1 MKQVSG
7 FKSKECRH
15 VQKLMDHFL
24 AGELTVE
31 SSQEI
36 LLHLESCSTCRQEE
50 KSRLRARRALNQGWS
65 SQPVPPDLEKK
76 IMDGLETRAST
87 VPAFLLRMA
96 ALILMT
102 LGLGVLLL
110 FWLGPD
116 SGTLM
121 AQAHYDGIV
130 GDHLN
135 CSGHQTPPEAVLP
148 LDSVL
153 TRIETVLWE
162 MGDSYRLL
170 ETRFCRVGEV
180 EIVHY
185 VFEGQGGQISV
196 ILEGRSTLEHLA
208 LQGDE
213 PERTLDGVRVILL
226 QQEQELVTLAG
237 LETPGYFVYLVG
249 EEEEQTLQLA
259 ERLIPSLKAAL

>member
-7 FKSKECRH
+7 FKSKDCGR
-15 VQKLMDHFL
+15 VLKLMDHFL

-50 KSRLRARRALNQGWS
+50 KSRLGARRALNEGWR
-65 SQPVPPDLEKK
+65 SQPVPSDLEKK
-76 IMDGLETRAST
+76 IMDGLETGAGI
-87 VPAFLLRMA
+87 VPGFLLRVA
-96 ALILMT
+96 ALILVT

-110 FWLGPD
+110 FWLGPN
-116 SGTLM
+116 SGTLI

-135 CSGHQTPPEAVLP
+135 CSGHQTPPEAILP
-148 LDSVL
+148 LDSVQ
-153 TRIETVLWE
+153 TRIETALQG
-162 MGDSYRLL
+162 MGGSYRLL
-170 ETRFCRVGEV
+170 ETRFCQVGKV

-196 ILEGRSTLEHLA
+196 ILEGKSNLEHLA
-208 LQGDE
+208 LQGNE
-213 PERTLDGVRVILL
+213 PERILAGVRVILL
-226 QQEQELVTLAG
+226 PQEQDLVTLAG

-249 EEEEQTLQLA
+249 EEEERTLQLA
-259 ERLIPSLKAAL
+259 ERIVPSLKAAL

>member
-24 AGELTVE
+24 AGELTGE

-50 KSRLRARRALNQGWS
+50 KSRLRARRALSRGWS

-76 IMDGLETRAST
+76 IMDGLETRART

-110 FWLGPD
+110 FWLGP
-116 SGTLM
+116 T
-121 AQAHYDGIV
+121 Q
-130 GDHLN
+130 
-135 CSGHQTPPEAVLP
+135 
-148 LDSVL
+148 
-153 TRIETVLWE
+153 
-162 MGDSYRLL
+162 
-170 ETRFCRVGEV
+170 
-180 EIVHY
+180 
-185 VFEGQGGQISV
+185 
-196 ILEGRSTLEHLA
+196 
-208 LQGDE
+208 E
-213 PERTLDGVRVILL
+213 P
-226 QQEQELVTLAG
+226 
-237 LETPGYFVYLVG
+237 
-249 EEEEQTLQLA
+249 
-259 ERLIPSLKAAL
+259 

>member
-7 FKSKECRH
+7 FESKDCGRVH
-15 VQKLMDHFL
+15 KLMDHFL

-36 LLHLESCSTCRQEE
+36 LLHLESCSSCRQEE
-50 KSRLRARRALNQGWS
+50 KSRLRARRALNKGWG
-65 SQPVPPDLEKK
+65 SQPVPSDLQKK
-76 IMDGLETRAST
+76 IMDGLETRASI
-87 VPAFLLRMA
+87 VPAFVLRVA
-96 ALILMT
+96 ALILVT

-110 FWLGPD
+110 FWLGPN
-116 SGTLM
+116 SGTLI

-135 CSGHQTPPEAVLP
+135 CSGHQTSPEVILP
-148 LDSVL
+148 LDSVQ
-153 TRIETVLWE
+153 TRIETALQG

-170 ETRFCRVGEV
+170 ETRLCRVGEV
-180 EIVHY
+180 EIIHY

-196 ILEGRSTLEHLA
+196 ILEGKSNLEHLA
-208 LQGDE
+208 LQGNE

-226 QQEQELVTLAG
+226 PQEQDLVTLAG

-249 EEEEQTLQLA
+249 EEEERTLQLA
-259 ERLIPSLKAAL
+259 ERIIPSLKAAL

>member
-7 FKSKECRH
+7 FQSKDCGP
-15 VQKLMDHFL
+15 VLKLMDHFL

-50 KSRLRARRALNQGWS
+50 KSRLKARRALNEGWS
-65 SQPVPPDLEKK
+65 SQPVPSDLQEK
-76 IMDGLETRAST
+76 IMDGLETRASI
-87 VPAFLLRMA
+87 VPAFLLRVA
-96 ALILMT
+96 ALILVT
-102 LGLGVLLL
+102 LGLGVMLL
-110 FWLGPD
+110 FWLGPN
-116 SGTLM
+116 SGTLI

-135 CSGHQTPPEAVLP
+135 CSGHQTSPEAILP
-148 LDSVL
+148 LDSVQ
-153 TRIETVLWE
+153 TRIETALQE

-170 ETRFCRVGEV
+170 ETRLCRVGEV

-185 VFEGQGGQISV
+185 VFEGRGGQISV
-196 ILEGRSTLEHLA
+196 ILEGKSNLEHLA
-208 LQGDE
+208 LQGNE
-213 PERTLDGVRVILL
+213 PERTLEGVRVILL
-226 QQEQELVTLAG
+226 PQEQDLVTLAG

-259 ERLIPSLKAAL
+259 ERIMPSLKAAL

>member
-1 MKQVSG
+1 MRQVSG
-7 FKSKECRH
+7 FRSKECRH

-31 SSQEI
+31 SSQDI

-65 SQPVPPDLEKK
+65 TQPLSPDLQKK

-87 VPAFLLRMA
+87 VPIFLLRVA
-96 ALILMT
+96 ALFLMT
-102 LGLGVLLL
+102 LGLGALLL
-110 FWLGPD
+110 FWLGPN
-116 SGTLM
+116 SGTLI

-148 LDSVL
+148 LDSVQ
-153 TRIETVLWE
+153 TRLETALQE
-162 MGDSYRLL
+162 MGNSYRLL

-180 EIVHY
+180 DLIHY
-185 VFEGQGGQISV
+185 VFVGQGGQISV
-196 ILEGRSTLEHLA
+196 ILEGRSNLEHLA
-208 LQGDE
+208 LRGNE

-259 ERLIPSLKAAL
+259 ERIIPSLKAEL